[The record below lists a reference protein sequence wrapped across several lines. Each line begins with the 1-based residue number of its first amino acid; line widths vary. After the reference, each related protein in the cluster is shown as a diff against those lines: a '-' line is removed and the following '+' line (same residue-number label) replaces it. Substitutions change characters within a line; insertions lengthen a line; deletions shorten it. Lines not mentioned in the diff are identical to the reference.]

1 MARHSLFANSKNN
14 NSRSDQNGGRDL
26 AGGET
31 LVGVCPGAHLH
42 RPHLRAEEIA
52 RCEEY
57 GAGPDA
63 LQQTGPDGSQHA
75 LHRVEGIGVDGVRHD
90 VEHRGSD
97 DTLRV
102 SDPFQAYEERGVLRP
117 QRREDQLLAVRNYVS
132 APPER
137 ETGVDQ
143 HHRETD
149 ARVDQPHVLADV
161 LAPAVPGEF
170 LPRRQ
175 PEVLR

>member
-1 MARHSLFANSKNN
+1 M
-14 NSRSDQNGGRDL
+14 
-26 AGGET
+26 
-31 LVGVCPGAHLH
+31 
-42 RPHLRAEEIA
+42 
-52 RCEEY
+52 
-57 GAGPDA
+57 
-63 LQQTGPDGSQHA
+63 
-75 LHRVEGIGVDGVRHD
+75 RHD